1 MYLGEVRSQ
10 SNSAIQLANAYNGA
24 LGSITDSCH
33 SFLNAPLSGKTYES
47 AKSYFNAV
55 YPPLV
60 NGLKMMCEALAE
72 AHRSF
77 PEKFE
82 SMVDSCDVEEEKLIQ
97 QIADGGNVL
106 KAQYAA
112 IDALA
117 KAEEA
122 DPHMEKSIMRTQ
134 ALIAK
139 LEEKLKNLREFNAK
153 SASIFSNVESLQD
166 MVNQGLASVGNSQ
179 AWNAST
185 GTFDMSR
192 VNLSW
197 TKPLNEKWKE
207 HTENKEK
214 ELEKYMDK
222 LSEQEKAEL
231 QAQLANASEKEKA
244 NVIQSFFTENGMGIV
259 QDVSLSGIEEYFN
272 NHGEAIASRFYSAS
286 ARNVGTEI
294 GSALHIGGSVSKN
307 LGKAMPFI
315 GAALDF
321 GSQVNDGENLV
332 DATNKTILHAV
343 SGVIV
348 GTVIAGTSI
357 SLAPVWVGVVAT
369 VAVGFIANTVI
380 DTIYDNAPSIIG
392 KGLESAGNFFGSLF
406 K

>member
-185 GTFDMSR
+185 GTFDMGR

-222 LSEQEKAEL
+222 LSNEKKAEL
-231 QAQLANASEKEKA
+231 QAQLQNTSEKEKPD
-244 NVIQSFFTENGMGIV
+244 VLQEFLKENGMGLV
-259 QDVSLSGIEEYFN
+259 QDFSLSAIEEYFN
-272 NHGEAIASRFYSAS
+272 KHGQSIAMSFYNAS

-294 GSALHIGGSVSKN
+294 GSALHIGGTVSKN
-307 LGKAMPFI
+307 LGKTMPLI
-315 GAALDF
+315 GAAIDF
-321 GSQVNDGENLV
+321 VGQIADGENAV
-332 DATNKTILHAV
+332 DAVNKTVLHFGA
-343 SGVIV
+343 GIIIGTVIV
-348 GTVIAGTSI
+348 GVGIPALPALVIGTI
-357 SLAPVWVGVVAT
+357 VGS
-369 VAVGFIANTVI
+369 AVSNIIDAAYDGFTEKVN
-380 DTIYDNAPSIIG
+380 DFMGD
-392 KGLESAGNFFGSLF
+392 LF
-406 K
+406 SWG